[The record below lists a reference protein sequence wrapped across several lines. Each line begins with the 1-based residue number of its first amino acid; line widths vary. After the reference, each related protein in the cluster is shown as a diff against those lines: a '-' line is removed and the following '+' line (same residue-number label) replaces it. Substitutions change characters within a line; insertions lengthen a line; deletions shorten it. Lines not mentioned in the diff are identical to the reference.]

1 MTDMK
6 IWESFLAAS
15 SSDLFLLLD
24 GAAIPSL
31 WDTMHRIESDLACL
45 PLYLQT
51 EFAALLDI
59 SPYLVQIMRPSP
71 LLDEFR
77 TNPDFASSG
86 ILFASSESLKDLKKR
101 LTSILTVLTPS
112 YNEMFFRFYD
122 PAVLDLLLRAE
133 ETSLL
138 DAVRGP
144 AECVAWLSQTT
155 PDSPAFDRLTIYPA
169 NRGNHADA

>member
-6 IWESFLAAS
+6 TWKAFLAES

-31 WDTMHRIESDLACL
+31 WDTPHRIEKNLVCL

-59 SPYLVQIMRPSP
+59 SPYLIQLMPHSA
-71 LLDEFR
+71 LLGEFH
-77 TNPDFASSG
+77 TNPNFAGSG
-86 ILFASSESLKDLKKR
+86 ILFASSESLQELKKR
-101 LTSILTVLTPS
+101 LTKILTVLTPS

-122 PAVLDLLLRAE
+122 PAVLDFLVRAKE
-133 ETSLL
+133 ASLL

-144 AECVAWLSQTT
+144 AECVAWFSYTET
-155 PDSPAFDRLTIYPA
+155 DSPMFDKFTIYPNKQGQA
-169 NRGNHADA
+169 C